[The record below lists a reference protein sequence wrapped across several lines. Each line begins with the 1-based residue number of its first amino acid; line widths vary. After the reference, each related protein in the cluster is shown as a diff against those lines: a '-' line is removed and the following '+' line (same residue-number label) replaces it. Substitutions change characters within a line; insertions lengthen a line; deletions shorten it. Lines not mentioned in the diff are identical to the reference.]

1 MIYPRMKPETNTEWI
16 EKLDAGQK
24 LWYAAHD
31 DGSGNRINE
40 DAVIEATV
48 QDVSLGIL
56 TAAFLWI
63 RKLFRNR
70 GKTKEDLAAEKEA
83 ARINRTCGALEVMLP
98 DYIRSAQE
106 GGIGEE
112 ALDELI
118 GTLDEMD
125 GYDRAGKLTVPDME
139 ELTGIRKSIEAY
151 TKAIAK
157 SRPEAS
163 MQEAEATNAGE
174 FGRIKAL
181 LVRQKECLF
190 VKNDAI

>member
-1 MIYPRMKPETNTEWI
+1 MTDAGLKTEMNTEWI

-56 TAAFLWI
+56 TAAVLWI
-63 RKLFRNR
+63 KKIFRNR
-70 GKTKEDLAAEKEA
+70 GKTKEDFAAEKEA
-83 ARINRTCGALEVMLP
+83 ARINRTCSALAVMLP
-98 DYIRSAQE
+98 DYIRSTQAGVIE
-106 GGIGEE
+106 EE

-118 GTLDEMD
+118 GTLEEMD
-125 GYDRAGKLTVPDME
+125 GYDRAGKLTIPSRD
-139 ELTGIRKSIEAY
+139 ELLEIRKSIEAY
-151 TKAIAK
+151 TKAIVK

-163 MQEAEATNAGE
+163 TQEAEATDAGE

-190 VKNDAI
+190 VKNNAF